1 MTSLSTEQQ
10 FRRFLLILSVVI
22 FAGTVA
28 ELILVEHTNELL
40 QYLPFLFSGLGILS
54 ALFILYHP
62 SARAIL
68 VHRILM
74 TVIFIG
80 GVYGVVLHF
89 LRNYDF
95 HLEIQP
101 NATTGEALI
110 EALYGSIPLL
120 APGVIPL
127 AALLALAAVWRHPL
141 LMSEEDWPE

>member
-1 MTSLSTEQQ
+1 MIADSVEQQ
-10 FRRFLLILSVVI
+10 YRRFLLILSGVI

-28 ELILVEHTNELL
+28 ELVLVEHSNELL
-40 QYLPFLFSGLGILS
+40 QYLPFLFCGLGILS
-54 ALFILYHP
+54 VLIVSYHP

-74 TVIFIG
+74 VLIFIG
-80 GVYGVVLHF
+80 GVFGVCLHF
-89 LRNYDF
+89 IRNYDF

-101 NATTGEALI
+101 NATTGQALL

-127 AALLALAAVWRHPL
+127 AALLAFAAVWRHPVL
-141 LMSEEDWPE
+141 EIRSDEN